1 MEAVDHGSW
10 PSLVRQW
17 RRSLDARTISPQT
30 IRLYLG
36 TACDLIQHLAEHG
49 GPGDPLK
56 LERRHIEAFLAD
68 YAADHAPA
76 TVSLVYR
83 ALQQFASWLVEEE
96 DLDVNP
102 MGRMRPPVVPEKSVP
117 VLTDEQLRAL
127 LAGCAGRDV
136 ISRRDEAIIRL
147 LMDTGGRRAEIANL
161 TVEDVDFGQDVIHIV
176 AKGRRPRVVPFGSKT
191 GIALE
196 RYMRLRARDR
206 WADLPNLWLSERS
219 RGPLTPNGINQ
230 MLKRRGKAIGVP
242 GLHPH
247 QFRHTNAHAWLAAGG
262 GETDLMRNMGWQ
274 SPAMLRRYGASVAD
288 ERARDAHRRLRLG
301 DLYLG
306 PLLGPALNGPGQTST
321 CFSSEKCHPPI

>member
-1 MEAVDHGSW
+1 MSLVDHGAW

-17 RRSLDARTISPQT
+17 RRSLEARTMSPRT
-30 IRLYLG
+30 ITLYVDA
-36 TACDLIQHLAEHG
+36 ACDLIRHLAEHG

-56 LERRHIEAFLAD
+56 LERAHVEAFLAD
-68 YAADHAPA
+68 YATDHAPA

-83 ALQQFASWLVEEE
+83 ALQQFTGWLVEEE
-96 DLDVNP
+96 DLDRDP
-102 MGRMRPPVVPEKSVP
+102 MGRMRPPVVPEKRVP
-117 VLTDEQLRAL
+117 VLTDDQLRAL
-127 LAGCAGRDV
+127 LADCAGRDV

-161 TVEDVDFGQDVIHIV
+161 TLEDLDFTQDVIHIM
-176 AKGRRPRVVPFGSKT
+176 AKGRRSRTVPFGSKT

-196 RYMRLRARDR
+196 RYIRLRARDR
-206 WADLPNLWLSERS
+206 WAELPNLWLSEKN
-219 RGPLTPNGINQ
+219 RGPLTANGINQ

-247 QFRHTNAHAWLAAGG
+247 QFRHTSAHGWLAAGG

-301 DLYLG
+301 DRL
-306 PLLGPALNGPGQTST
+306 
-321 CFSSEKCHPPI
+321 